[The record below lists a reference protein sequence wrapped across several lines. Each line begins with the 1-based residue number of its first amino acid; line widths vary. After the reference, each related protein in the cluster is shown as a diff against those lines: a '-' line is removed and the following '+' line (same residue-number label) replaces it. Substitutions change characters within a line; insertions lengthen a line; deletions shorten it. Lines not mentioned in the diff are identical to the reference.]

1 MLYCVPLSNHWC
13 TKGLFSVVELRP
25 CKSWWKVWVAV
36 KNGSASM
43 CPVRAS
49 LRFMSLKTV
58 LSSWAQPL
66 SSVQEMN
73 FAIQRM
79 SSHLVLLS
87 TCTRPASQGRRWK
100 AWLLGSK
107 DYNII
112 VTTISHTHA
121 RTHTHI
127 KATTGEHSTTAK
139 SRAAWTSW
147 GNNTHFLAN

>member
-1 MLYCVPLSNHWC
+1 M
-13 TKGLFSVVELRP
+13 FSVVELRP
-25 CKSWWKVWVAV
+25 CKSWWKVWVAAR
-36 KNGSASM
+36 NGSASI

-58 LSSWAQPL
+58 LSIWAQPL

-79 SSHLVLLS
+79 SSHLVLFS
-87 TCTRPASQGRRWK
+87 TCTRPASQGQRWK

-107 DYNII
+107 EYNII

-121 RTHTHI
+121 RTHTWRRPQENIPQQQRAGLHEHPEE
-127 KATTGEHSTTAK
+127 TTL
-139 SRAAWTSW
+139 TSW
-147 GNNTHFLAN
+147 QIKPSQRLH